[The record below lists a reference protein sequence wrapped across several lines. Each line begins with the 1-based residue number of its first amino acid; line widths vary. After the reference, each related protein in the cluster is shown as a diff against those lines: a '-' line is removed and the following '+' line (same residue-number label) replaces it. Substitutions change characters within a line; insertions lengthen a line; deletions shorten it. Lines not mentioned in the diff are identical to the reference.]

1 MTTRTPSQN
10 LADQPANDRV
20 LQLQRYWPYQLMVL
34 ADRISR
40 HTAALARDHGDLN
53 LSQWRVMAAIAEK
66 PGRTAVDVV
75 TITPMDKGI
84 VSRATKALL
93 EAGLLIRK
101 ASQDDGRVS
110 HLFLTEKGEALYQDL
125 RPRIE
130 AVPAAAGEALG
141 VEEQEQLRDMLD
153 RLISG
158 VPDAR

>member
-1 MTTRTPSQN
+1 MTSRTPSPTP
-10 LADQPANDRV
+10 ADQPANDRV

-130 AVPAAAGEALG
+130 AVPGAAGEALG
-141 VEEQEQLRDMLD
+141 VEEQEQLRSMLD

>member
-1 MTTRTPSQN
+1 MMTRTPPPN

-40 HTAALARDHGDLN
+40 HTATLARDHGDLN

-130 AVPAAAGEALG
+130 AVPVAAGEALG

>member
-1 MTTRTPSQN
+1 MNTQTTSRNSSRT
-10 LADQPANDRV
+10 AANDRV
-20 LQLQRYWPYQLMVL
+20 LQLQRYWPYQVMVL

-40 HTAALARDHGDLN
+40 HTAAVAREQGDLN

-110 HLFLTEKGEALYQDL
+110 HLFLTEKGDALYQQL
-125 RPRIE
+125 LPRIE
-130 AVPAAAGEALG
+130 AVPAGAGSDLDPD
-141 VEEQEQLRDMLD
+141 EQGLLREMLD
-153 RLISG
+153 RLIAG
-158 VPDAR
+158 VPDGR